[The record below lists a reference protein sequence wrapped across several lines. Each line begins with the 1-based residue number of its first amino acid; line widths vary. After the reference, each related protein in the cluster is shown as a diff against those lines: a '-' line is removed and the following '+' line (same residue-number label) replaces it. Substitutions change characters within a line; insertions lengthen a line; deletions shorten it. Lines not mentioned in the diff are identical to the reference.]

1 MEYANFSYSRGFRF
15 KAESESAWADCI
27 LWYILTF
34 YYRQAKLLTNS
45 IFAAVLYGIFSII
58 LLPFFLIMAI
68 ADFGKF
74 APMMFL
80 VFLYPVMGFI
90 GGIIGAAI
98 YNLASRIVGGLEI
111 YLETEGEH
119 QSQQ

>member
-1 MEYANFSYSRGFRF
+1 MMTRITRFS
-15 KAESESAWADCI
+15 I
-27 LWYILTF
+27 LKTG
-34 YYRQAKLLTNS
+34 